1 MSLFNAAAGALGV
14 TPLGLATTG
23 LSVAGQIF
31 GAVKG
36 AKENKKNQNL
46 INSQME
52 ENEADKNNTVNKS
65 FLDTNAAKD
74 SVRMA
79 NENLID
85 NQKRVAGNAAI
96 TGASDEAKV
105 AQQSNV
111 NKNYN
116 DTMSNIA
123 SNATQYQ
130 ENNKR
135 MYQGRKGQLNQLQMQ
150 FNAQKAENASN
161 LSGNASDLLGSLT
174 FSEGMKDK
182 PKPIV

>member
-1 MSLFNAAAGALGV
+1 MSLLNAVSGALGV
-14 TPLGLATTG
+14 TSSGLATTG

-46 INSQME
+46 INSQIE
-52 ENEADKNNTVNKS
+52 ENEADNNNTVNKS
-65 FLDTNAAKD
+65 FLETNAAKD

-85 NQKRVAGNAAI
+85 NQKRVEGNAAI

-105 AQQSNV
+105 AGQSNV

-135 MYQGRKGQLNQLQMQ
+135 MYQARKGQLNNLQMQ

-161 LSGNASDLLGSLT
+161 LAGNASDLLGSLT
-174 FSEGMKDK
+174 FREGMKDK